1 MSAGL
6 DPRAHAA
13 ALAGLARMTPPRLF
27 ALLSQLSPAA
37 AWAAVAG
44 VDGAKLPA
52 AMAPL
57 LRAERLREDWYDAA
71 RRTDPAEVWER
82 CVRSGIDVTYLG
94 EPRHPVAAST
104 DPLPAAVLFHRGDLG
119 LLAGRRVAI
128 VGTRNATPAGRRL
141 ARRLG
146 RGLAAAGVHVVSG
159 LARGID
165 GQSHGGVLDRLH
177 ERDGLDGSA
186 RCGRPIGVV
195 ASGLDRVYPPEHADL
210 WERVATDGLLLTE
223 SPPGTP
229 PTAYRFPLRNRLV
242 AGLSEIVVVVE
253 SRERG
258 GSLITADLAAAR
270 GITVMAVPGSPHAR
284 SSSGANELLRDGAGP
299 VLDVDDVLHA
309 LSLDHAAVGVP
320 AERRPRPRP
329 ADLVLLDVCR
339 ERPRTL
345 GDVAAAACIGMI
357 EAAMG
362 LARLEQTGWV
372 VQSDGWFQGVG
383 SPPT

>member
-1 MSAGL
+1 
-6 DPRAHAA
+6 
-13 ALAGLARMTPPRLF
+13 
-27 ALLSQLSPAA
+27 
-37 AWAAVAG
+37 
-44 VDGAKLPA
+44 
-52 AMAPL
+52 
-57 LRAERLREDWYDAA
+57 
-71 RRTDPAEVWER
+71 
-82 CVRSGIDVTYLG
+82 
-94 EPRHPVAAST
+94 
-104 DPLPAAVLFHRGDLG
+104 
-119 LLAGRRVAI
+119 
-128 VGTRNATPAGRRL
+128 
-141 ARRLG
+141 
-146 RGLAAAGVHVVSG
+146 
-159 LARGID
+159 
-165 GQSHGGVLDRLH
+165 
-177 ERDGLDGSA
+177 
-186 RCGRPIGVV
+186 
-195 ASGLDRVYPPEHADL
+195 
-210 WERVATDGLLLTE
+210 
-223 SPPGTP
+223 
-229 PTAYRFPLRNRLV
+229 V